1 MNEIDKDIND
11 FLESTKHDL
20 MYLREEF
27 KKIDRSKNNSID
39 DEFALKF
46 IEKRTKLVR
55 RFSTIVIV

>member
-27 KKIDRSKNNSID
+27 KKINRNKNNSI

-46 IEKRTKLVR
+46 IDKKKKLVR
-55 RFSTIVIV
+55 RFSTIVIK

>member
-20 MYLREEF
+20 MYLRKEF
-27 KKIDRSKNNSID
+27 KKIDRSKNKPI

-46 IEKRTKLVR
+46 IEKKKKLVR
-55 RFSTIVIV
+55 RFSTIVII

>member
-27 KKIDRSKNNSID
+27 KKIDRSKNKSI

-46 IEKRTKLVR
+46 IDKKKKLVR
-55 RFSTIVIV
+55 RFSTIVII

>member
-39 DEFALKF
+39 EFALKF
-46 IEKRTKLVR
+46 IDKKKKLIR
-55 RFSTIVIV
+55 RFSAIVIK

>member
-27 KKIDRSKNNSID
+27 KKIDRSKTI

-46 IEKRTKLVR
+46 IDKKKKLIR
-55 RFSTIVIV
+55 RFSTIVII

>member
-27 KKIDRSKNNSID
+27 KKIDRNKNNSI

-46 IEKRTKLVR
+46 IDKKKKLVR
-55 RFSTIVIV
+55 RFSTIVIK

>member
-27 KKIDRSKNNSID
+27 KKIDRSKNKSI

-46 IEKRTKLVR
+46 IDKKKKLVR
-55 RFSTIVIV
+55 RFSTIVIK

>member
-20 MYLREEF
+20 TYLREEF

-39 DEFALKF
+39 EFALKF
-46 IEKRTKLVR
+46 IEKKKKLIR
-55 RFSTIVIV
+55 RFSTIVIK

>member
-20 MYLREEF
+20 MYLRVEF

-39 DEFALKF
+39 EFALKF
-46 IEKRTKLVR
+46 IEKKKKLVR
-55 RFSTIVIV
+55 RFSTIVIK

>member
-1 MNEIDKDIND
+1 MNEINKDIND

-27 KKIDRSKNNSID
+27 KKIDRSKNKSI

-46 IEKRTKLVR
+46 IDKKKKLVR
-55 RFSTIVIV
+55 RFSTIVIK